1 MERNLRFKTRPI
13 LRPYSVVHGL
23 LVMCERA
30 ESPGSLLLGW
40 VEEKKERKKF
50 VQIELHAQNKI
61 RTKKNTL
68 NCKYYQDLVPFF
80 NFFAK
85 IHFSASICEYLDLYV
100 YFDGL

>member
-13 LRPYSVVHGL
+13 LRTYSVVHGL
-23 LVMCERA
+23 LVMCERE

-61 RTKKNTL
+61 RTKKYPKL
-68 NCKYYQDLVPFF
+68 QILPRFSAIF
-80 NFFAK
+80 NLFAK
-85 IHFSASICEYLDLYV
+85 IQSFFLQASVFRFICV
-100 YFDGL
+100 F

>member
-13 LRPYSVVHGL
+13 LRTYSVAHGL
-23 LVMCERA
+23 LVMCERE

-61 RTKKNTL
+61 RTKKYPKL
-68 NCKYYQDLVPFF
+68 QILPRFSAIF
-80 NFFAK
+80 NLFAK
-85 IHFSASICEYLDLYV
+85 IQSFFSASICI
-100 YFDGL
+100 